1 MIGSFL
7 GIPDEYLLKL
17 IPVLIVFFGLLNVV
31 PLLVFLERKV
41 CAWIQ
46 NREGPNRVGIL
57 GPDSPLEILGIN
69 TGKTRF
75 LGGFMQ
81 PLADAIKLIT
91 KEYFIPAGA
100 DRLLFMLGPV
110 FAMLP
115 PLLAFVVIP
124 VAPDLKIGDWVIKM
138 QVADLHVGLLFIL
151 SVGSLSAYGLAF
163 GGWASNNKYALLG
176 GVRAMAQMI
185 SYEIG
190 MVIVLL
196 SVVMTFDSVSLRE
209 MALIQAG
216 AERGADGTLS
226 GASNWIWHW
235 GLFSQPLA
243 FILFTICAFAENNRL
258 PFDLAEC
265 EAELVGGYHTEYNSM
280 GFGMFFQGEYIAMLS
295 MGALIATFFL
305 GGWHYPGY
313 ASVAATSSILA
324 VLLGLASFG
333 LKVMAFIFFS
343 MWVRWTLPRFR
354 WDQLMDIGWKGI
366 VPLALANLLLTAF
379 LNLPGTFG
387 KKPTPKA
394 TTAMVEKK

>member
-1 MIGSFL
+1 MNGSLL
-7 GIPDEYLLKL
+7 GIPDEYWFKL
-17 IPVLIVFFGLLNVV
+17 IPVALVFGGLLNVV

-46 NREGPNRVGIL
+46 NREGPNRVGVF
-57 GPDSPLEILGIN
+57 GPDSPLEIFGIN

-81 PLADAIKLIT
+81 PLADAVKLIT

-115 PLLAFVVIP
+115 PLLAFIVIP
-124 VAPDLKIGDWVIKM
+124 VGPDLRIGEHLIKM
-138 QVADLHVGLLFIL
+138 QVADLHGGILFIL
-151 SVGSLSAYGLAF
+151 AVASLSAYGLAF

-190 MVIVLL
+190 MGIVLL
-196 SVVMTFDSVSLRE
+196 SMIMTYETVSLRD
-209 MALIQAG
+209 MVGAQASG
-216 AERGADGTLS
+216 GTLLGLWQS
-226 GASNWIWHW
+226 GPDGIWGW
-235 GLFSQPLA
+235 GCFHQPLA
-243 FILFTICAFAENNRL
+243 FLLFTICAFAENNRL

-313 ASVAATSSILA
+313 ASVAAMSSILA

-354 WDQLMDIGWKGI
+354 WDQLMNIGWKGI
-366 VPLALANLLLTAF
+366 VPLALANLLFTAF
-379 LNLPGTFG
+379 INLPGTV
-387 KKPTPKA
+387 KSKPEPRA
-394 TTAMVEKK
+394 ITAMVEKK